1 MIQKDDNYHVLVS
14 LQHETV
20 IGVSLLYMFPS
31 LKYELLDYM
40 AIIKEFQGR
49 GIGRKLFNF
58 TFNIFSSRIS
68 DGIGLLMEIQ
78 KDNVQNIEK
87 ITFEKTE
94 LNFI

>member
-20 IGVSLLYMFPS
+20 IGVYLLYMFPS
-31 LKYELLDYM
+31 LKFELLDYM

-49 GIGRKLFNF
+49 GIGRKLYNF
-58 TFNIFSSRIS
+58 IFKIFSSRIS